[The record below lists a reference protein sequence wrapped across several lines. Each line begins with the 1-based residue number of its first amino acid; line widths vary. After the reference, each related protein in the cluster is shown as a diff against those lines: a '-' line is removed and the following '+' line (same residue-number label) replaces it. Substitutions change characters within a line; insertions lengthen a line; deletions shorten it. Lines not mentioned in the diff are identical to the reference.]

1 MKKRPLKIF
10 LILLTFSFLAGIKAQ
25 NFCDFKI
32 RKYFKG
38 AEVRDICRD
47 GHYLWFA
54 TNGSGVIR
62 LNLQNGRIKS
72 FSVEKG
78 NIDNNYFYSIAA
90 SPRYVWA
97 GSTDGLF
104 IYMKSSRRWIKR
116 KFAVGGQL
124 SNWIRSIKYDKYAKA
139 VWIGRFMYL
148 TKFDIRKRRFKDFDI
163 TRKGNKKSN
172 TIKTIAVDGDSLV
185 WFGTEGGLQRYDKRF
200 KIQDESAITFYDNS
214 YNYFLGEGQMVS
226 ITDIL
231 FERRNIWIGT
241 DEFVTK
247 ENPDFN
253 LGGLFK
259 FDRVNFWKKF
269 TIEDGLGGNGIYSL
283 ALIGKYIWASTYQF
297 DRKLRIKYGRG
308 ISIID
313 RITNKVTKVV
323 SKAIPDT
330 IYKIYYDGK
339 SVWLGGK
346 DGVVRLFLNDSF
358 YNSILK

>member
-1 MKKRPLKIF
+1 MKKIFFKTIIYF
-10 LILLTFSFLAGIKAQ
+10 LIFTFGNGVNAQ
-25 NFCDFKI
+25 SFKI
-32 RKYFKG
+32 RRYFKG
-38 AEVRDICRD
+38 AEVRYICKD
-47 GHYLWFA
+47 GSSLWFA
-54 TNGSGVIR
+54 TNGTGIIK
-62 LNLQNGRIKS
+62 LNLRNGRITGY
-72 FSVEKG
+72 SVEKG
-78 NIDNNYFYSIAA
+78 NLDNNYFYSIAA
-90 SPRYVWA
+90 SPRFIWA

-104 IYMKSSRRWIKR
+104 IYMKSSGRWVKR

-124 SNWIRSIKYDKYAKA
+124 SNWIRSIKYDRYAKA

-148 TKFDIRKRRFKDFDI
+148 TKFDLRRRRFKDFDI

-200 KIQDESAITFYDNS
+200 KIEDESAITFYDNS

-231 FERRNIWIGT
+231 FERNNIWIGT

-259 FDRVNFWKKF
+259 FDRVNFW
-269 TIEDGLGGNGIYSL
+269 TRLTTEDGLGGNGIYSL
-283 ALIGKYIWASTYQF
+283 ALIGRYIWASTYQF
-297 DRKLRIKYGRG
+297 DRKLRTKYGRG

-313 RITNKVTKVV
+313 RTNNRITRLV
-323 SKAIPDT
+323 SDKIPQT
-330 IYKIYYDGK
+330 IYKIFFDGK
-339 SVWLGGK
+339 TIWLGSNT
-346 DGVVRLFLNDSF
+346 GVFRIYLTDSF
-358 YNSILK
+358 YNSIFK